1 MKHILIAFFG
11 GLLFPFSPSSSDLR
25 KEIETIKSDAAIE
38 IAEVKAKATDEI
50 NTHRKNTA
58 DDIQLLFDEVLEKN
72 KKLNELAQSE
82 IAAKRKELDKSD
94 YSTYQKDQII
104 KKIEYDFYQLTKG
117 NENAYETQIK
127 GKEKALELQ
136 IGSIE
141 KSAEMKIH
149 SIETLAE
156 AKINQLEKQIKE
168 TEAH

>member
-1 MKHILIAFFG
+1 MNYILIAFFG
-11 GLLFPFSPSSSDLR
+11 GLLFTSSPASSDLG
-25 KEIETIKSDAAIE
+25 KEIKSIKSDAALE

-50 NTHRKNTA
+50 NAHRKSTT
-58 DDIQLLFDEVLEKN
+58 DDIQILFDELLEKN

-82 IAAKRKELDKSD
+82 IAFKRKELDKSD
-94 YSTYQKDQII
+94 YSAYQKDQII

-117 NENAYETQIK
+117 NEKAYETQIK

-141 KSAEMKIH
+141 KSAEMKIK

-156 AKINQLEKQIKE
+156 AKISQLEKQIKE